1 MVPRTSAQSRHESF
15 VSHYQ
20 SGLIVLF
27 KLQREKLTMAA
38 RSKTDTGLQWEV
50 LTIKRPGLTRD
61 LPPGK
66 EELMWVANS
75 STLIWGKRDAVLVD
89 TFLTTEQSKT
99 LLDWVVASGKNLTT
113 IYITHGHGDHF
124 FGLASLLEHFPR
136 ARAVAVPEVVEAM
149 HAHLSPA
156 WIENFWR
163 RLFPGEIPDRLL
175 VAEPLEG
182 NEFELEGQK
191 LVAVN
196 TGRTD
201 TACSTCLHI
210 PSIGLIVGGDAV
222 YNGIH
227 PYLGETDTQS
237 RLEWISTLDKLEALK
252 PKTVVA
258 GHKVPENDD
267 DPRIVGETRQY
278 LRDFNRLN
286 TATTTA
292 RELYDA
298 MLEIYPDRVN
308 PGSLWGAANIS
319 KKQAPNKNGQR
330 QSVSPG

>member
-1 MVPRTSAQSRHESF
+1 
-15 VSHYQ
+15 
-20 SGLIVLF
+20 
-27 KLQREKLTMAA
+27 MAA

-50 LTIKRPGLTRD
+50 LTIKRPSLTRD

-75 STLIWGKRDAVLVD
+75 STLIYGERDAVLVD

-99 LLDWVVASGKNLTT
+99 LLDWVVARGKNLTA

-124 FGLASLLEHFPR
+124 FGLASLLERFPR
-136 ARAVAVPEVVEAM
+136 AKALATPEIVKAM
-149 HAHLSPA
+149 QDQLSPA
-156 WIENFWR
+156 SVDNFWR

-182 NEFELEGQK
+182 NALELEGHK
-191 LVAVN
+191 LVAIN
-196 TGRTD
+196 AGRTD
-201 TACSTCLHI
+201 TAHSTCLHV
-210 PSIGLIVGGDAV
+210 PSIGLIVGGDVV

-237 RLEWISTLDKLEALK
+237 RIEWISTLDKLETLK
-252 PKTVVA
+252 PKAVIA

-267 DPRIVGETRQY
+267 NPRIIAETRQY

-286 TATTTA
+286 TVTKTA

-298 MLEIYPDRVN
+298 MLEIYPDRIN
-308 PGSLWGAANIS
+308 PGSLWGGAKAARL
-319 KKQAPNKNGQR
+319 A
-330 QSVSPG
+330 

>member
-1 MVPRTSAQSRHESF
+1 MIART
-15 VSHYQ
+15 
-20 SGLIVLF
+20 
-27 KLQREKLTMAA
+27 
-38 RSKTDTGLQWEV
+38 KTDTDLRWEV

-61 LPPGK
+61 LPPGR

-75 STLIWGKRDAVLVD
+75 STLIYGERDAILVD

-99 LLDWVVASGKNLTT
+99 LLDWVVARGKNLAA

-124 FGLASLLEHFPR
+124 FGLASLLERFPR
-136 ARAVAVPEVVEAM
+136 AKALATPEIVKAM
-149 HAHLSPA
+149 HDQLSPA
-156 WIENFWR
+156 SVDNFWR
-163 RLFPGEIPDRLL
+163 RLFPGEIPNRLL

-182 NEFELEGQK
+182 NALELEGHK
-191 LVAVN
+191 LLAIN
-196 TGRTD
+196 AGRTD
-201 TACSTCLHI
+201 TAHSTCLHV
-210 PSIGLIVGGDAV
+210 PSIGLIVGGDVV

-237 RLEWISTLDKLEALK
+237 RTEWISTLDKLETLN
-252 PKTVVA
+252 PKAVIA

-267 DPRIVGETRQY
+267 NPRIIAETRQY

-286 TATTTA
+286 TATKTA

-308 PGSLWGAANIS
+308 PGSLWGAANAA
-319 KKQAPNKNGQR
+319 KKHP
-330 QSVSPG
+330 

>member
-1 MVPRTSAQSRHESF
+1 
-15 VSHYQ
+15 
-20 SGLIVLF
+20 
-27 KLQREKLTMAA
+27 MAA
-38 RSKTDTGLQWEV
+38 RSKADTGLQWEV

-75 STLIWGKRDAVLVD
+75 STLIYGERDAVLVD

-99 LLDWVVASGKNLTT
+99 LLDWVVARGKNLTA

-124 FGLASLLEHFPR
+124 FGLASLLERFPR
-136 ARAVAVPEVVEAM
+136 AKALATPEIVKAM
-149 HAHLSPA
+149 HEQLSPA
-156 WIENFWR
+156 SVDNFWR
-163 RLFPGEIPDRLL
+163 QLFPGEIPNRLL

-182 NEFELEGQK
+182 NALELEGHK
-191 LVAVN
+191 LIAIN
-196 TGRTD
+196 AGRTD
-201 TACSTCLHI
+201 TAHSTCLHV
-210 PSIGLIVGGDAV
+210 PSIGLIVGGDVV

-237 RLEWISTLDKLEALK
+237 RTEWISTLDKLETLN
-252 PKTVVA
+252 PKAVIA

-267 DPRIVGETRQY
+267 NPRVIAETRQY

-286 TATTTA
+286 TATKTA

-308 PGSLWGAANIS
+308 PGSLWGAANAA
-319 KKQAPNKNGQR
+319 KKHT
-330 QSVSPG
+330 

>member
-1 MVPRTSAQSRHESF
+1 MSA
-15 VSHYQ
+15 
-20 SGLIVLF
+20 
-27 KLQREKLTMAA
+27 AA
-38 RSKTDTGLQWEV
+38 ATGNDLQWDV

-66 EELMWVANS
+66 EDLMWVANS
-75 STLIWGKRDAVLVD
+75 STLIYGKRDAVLVD
-89 TFLTTEQSKT
+89 TFLTTEQSRT
-99 LLDWVVASGKNLTT
+99 LLDRVVASGKNLVA

-124 FGLASLLEHFPR
+124 FGLASLLERFPR
-136 ARAVAVPEVVEAM
+136 ARAVATPGIVQAM
-149 HAHLSPA
+149 HEQLSPT

-163 RLFPGEIPDRLL
+163 RLFPGEIPERLL
-175 VAEPLEG
+175 VAEPLET
-182 NEFELEGQK
+182 NELELEGHK

-201 TACSTCLHI
+201 TAHSTCLHV
-210 PSIGLIVGGDAV
+210 PSIGLIVGGDVV

-227 PYLGETDTQS
+227 PYLGETDTAS
-237 RLEWISTLDKLEALK
+237 RLEWISTLDKLERLK
-252 PKTVVA
+252 PTAVVA

-267 DPRIVGETRQY
+267 DPRIIAETRQY

-286 TATTTA
+286 DATATA

-308 PGSLWGAANIS
+308 PGSLWGAANIAKTPAS
-319 KKQAPNKNGQR
+319 AHSQG
-330 QSVSPG
+330 

>member
-1 MVPRTSAQSRHESF
+1 
-15 VSHYQ
+15 
-20 SGLIVLF
+20 
-27 KLQREKLTMAA
+27 MAA

-75 STLIWGKRDAVLVD
+75 STLIYGERDAVLVD

-99 LLDWVVASGKNLTT
+99 LLDWVVARGKNLTA

-124 FGLASLLEHFPR
+124 FGLASLLERFPR
-136 ARAVAVPEVVEAM
+136 AKALATPEIVKAM
-149 HAHLSPA
+149 QDQLSPA
-156 WIENFWR
+156 SVDNFWR
-163 RLFPGEIPDRLL
+163 RLFPGEIPNRLL

-182 NEFELEGQK
+182 NALELEGHK
-191 LVAVN
+191 LVAIN
-196 TGRTD
+196 AGRTD
-201 TACSTCLHI
+201 TAHSTCLHV
-210 PSIGLIVGGDAV
+210 PSIELIVGGDVV

-237 RLEWISTLDKLEALK
+237 RIEWISALDKLETLK
-252 PKTVVA
+252 PKAVIA

-267 DPRIVGETRQY
+267 NPRIIAETRQY

-286 TATTTA
+286 TVTKTA

-298 MLEIYPDRVN
+298 MLEIYPYRIN
-308 PGSLWGAANIS
+308 PGSLWGGAKAARL
-319 KKQAPNKNGQR
+319 A
-330 QSVSPG
+330 

>member
-1 MVPRTSAQSRHESF
+1 MSAANASNN
-15 VSHYQ
+15 
-20 SGLIVLF
+20 
-27 KLQREKLTMAA
+27 T
-38 RSKTDTGLQWEV
+38 LQWNV
-50 LTIKRPGLTRD
+50 LTIRRPGLTRD
-61 LPPGK
+61 LPSGK
-66 EELMWVANS
+66 EDLMWVANS
-75 STLIWGKRDAVLVD
+75 STLIYGERDAILVD

-99 LLDWVVASGKNLTT
+99 LLGWVVARGKNLTA

-124 FGLASLLEHFPR
+124 FGLASLLERFPR
-136 ARAVAVPEVVEAM
+136 AKAVATPEIVKAM
-149 HAHLSPA
+149 REHLSPA
-156 WIENFWR
+156 WIEDFWR

-175 VAEPLEG
+175 VAEPLE
-182 NEFELEGQK
+182 NDELELEGHK

-196 TGRTD
+196 AGRTD
-201 TACSTCLHI
+201 TAHSTCLHV

-252 PKTVVA
+252 AKAVIA

-267 DPRIVGETRQY
+267 DPRIIAETRQY

-298 MLEIYPDRVN
+298 MLEIYPDRAN
-308 PGSLWGAANIS
+308 PGSLWGAANTA
-319 KKQAPNKNGQR
+319 KKHA
-330 QSVSPG
+330 

>member
-1 MVPRTSAQSRHESF
+1 MTTI
-15 VSHYQ
+15 
-20 SGLIVLF
+20 G
-27 KLQREKLTMAA
+27 TTG
-38 RSKTDTGLQWEV
+38 TDLHWDV
-50 LTIKRPGLTRD
+50 LTIKRPGLTRE

-75 STLIWGKRDAVLVD
+75 STLIYGERDAILVD

-99 LLDWVVASGKNLTT
+99 LLGWVVARGKNLTA

-124 FGLASLLEHFPR
+124 FGLASLLERFPR
-136 ARAVAVPEVVEAM
+136 AKAVATPEIVKAM
-149 HAHLSPA
+149 REHLSPA
-156 WIENFWR
+156 SIENFWR

-175 VAEPLEG
+175 VAEPLE
-182 NEFELEGQK
+182 NDELELEGHK

-196 TGRTD
+196 AGRTD
-201 TACSTCLHI
+201 TAHSTCLHV

-252 PKTVVA
+252 AKAVIA

-267 DPRIVGETRQY
+267 DPRIIAETRQY

-298 MLEIYPDRVN
+298 MLEIYPDRAN
-308 PGSLWGAANIS
+308 PGSLWGAANTA
-319 KKQAPNKNGQR
+319 KKHA
-330 QSVSPG
+330 

>member
-1 MVPRTSAQSRHESF
+1 
-15 VSHYQ
+15 
-20 SGLIVLF
+20 
-27 KLQREKLTMAA
+27 MAA
-38 RSKTDTGLQWEV
+38 RSKADTGLQWEV

-75 STLIWGKRDAVLVD
+75 STLIYGERDAVLVD

-99 LLDWVVASGKNLTT
+99 LLDWVVARGKNLTA

-124 FGLASLLEHFPR
+124 FGLASLLERFPR
-136 ARAVAVPEVVEAM
+136 AKALATPEIVKAM
-149 HAHLSPA
+149 QDQLSPA
-156 WIENFWR
+156 SVDNFWR
-163 RLFPGEIPDRLL
+163 RLFPGEIPNRLL

-182 NEFELEGQK
+182 NALELEGHK
-191 LVAVN
+191 LVAIN
-196 TGRTD
+196 AGRTD
-201 TACSTCLHI
+201 TAHSTCLHV
-210 PSIGLIVGGDAV
+210 PSIGLIVGGDVV

-237 RLEWISTLDKLEALK
+237 RIEWISTLDKLETLK
-252 PKTVVA
+252 PKAVIA

-267 DPRIVGETRQY
+267 NPRIIAETRQY

-286 TATTTA
+286 TATASA

-308 PGSLWGAANIS
+308 PGSLWGGAKAA
-319 KKQAPNKNGQR
+319 KARMAPKTSNPSAR
-330 QSVSPG
+330 

>member
-1 MVPRTSAQSRHESF
+1 M
-15 VSHYQ
+15 
-20 SGLIVLF
+20 
-27 KLQREKLTMAA
+27 TMTAIA
-38 RSKTDTGLQWEV
+38 ETDTDLRWDV

-66 EELMWVANS
+66 EDLMWVANS
-75 STLIWGKRDAVLVD
+75 STLIYGKRDAVLVD
-89 TFLTTEQSKT
+89 TFLTTEQSRT
-99 LLDWVVASGKNLTT
+99 LLDWVLASGKNLIA

-124 FGLASLLEHFPR
+124 FGLASLLERFPR
-136 ARAVAVPEVVEAM
+136 ARAVTGPEIVQAM
-149 HAHLSPA
+149 HEQLSPA

-163 RLFPGEIPDRLL
+163 RLFPGEIPGRLL
-175 VAEPLEG
+175 VAEPLET
-182 NEFELEGQK
+182 NELELEGHK

-201 TACSTCLHI
+201 TAHSTCLHV
-210 PSIGLIVGGDAV
+210 PSIGLIVGGDVV

-227 PYLGETDTQS
+227 PYLGETDTPS
-237 RLEWISTLDKLEALK
+237 RLEWISTLDKLEGLK
-252 PKTVVA
+252 PRAVVA

-267 DPRIVGETRQY
+267 DPRIIAETRQY

-286 TATTTA
+286 GATASA

-308 PGSLWGAANIS
+308 PGSLWGAANIA
-319 KKQAPNKNGQR
+319 KKPASAHSQE
-330 QSVSPG
+330 